1 MELNDDSD
9 VVVYI
14 GWRKRIMMW
23 MGCRCLP
30 AIEEKRKQ
38 QCSGNE
44 QEGKEGRNDLRFR
57 KRRRC
62 WKQDDHDM
70 AMKLNLLVAE
80 QQWEIASR
88 PVQTPN
94 GEQGGGNNEE
104 LECGACAYCDR
115 GVVARW
121 SRNGALMSQDDDGTG
136 NGMAVGEAP
145 MDGEMA
151 RALGHSRGGTLNKV
165 AGENDDRPVPSQAA
179 TAVLAQSPLS
189 RVAPRALQAMMSSGS
204 NDMGDGVIVEQKGD
218 EGGV

>member
-14 GWRKRIMMW
+14 EWRKRIMMW

-44 QEGKEGRNDLRFR
+44 QEGKEGRNDLGFR

-62 WKQDDHDM
+62 RKQDDHDM
-70 AMKLNLLVAE
+70 AMKLNLVVAE

-136 NGMAVGEAP
+136 NGMVT
-145 MDGEMA
+145 ML
-151 RALGHSRGGTLNKV
+151 R
-165 AGENDDRPVPSQAA
+165 
-179 TAVLAQSPLS
+179 
-189 RVAPRALQAMMSSGS
+189 
-204 NDMGDGVIVEQKGD
+204 
-218 EGGV
+218 